1 MKVEDLIA
9 AVNKNA
15 KKTVGGLGLAIP
27 DPVRLASG
35 ILGLDL
41 AIGGGF
47 PLGRVNVIYGMEAA
61 MKTALLLKLIANHQ
75 RLFPHLRCVFID
87 VEQHL
92 LQSWAEMFGVNW
104 SELLYIRPESGEQVV
119 DIMEGMMQADNIG
132 ILGLDSLAALMPQR
146 EIDADAETA
155 NVGTAGLLINKLYRR
170 IGYAYGEAGRNETP
184 LPTLVLINQ
193 IRYKIGVMFGDPET
207 MPGGPSI
214 KFASSLTVRL
224 NGSDEFAKKTDK
236 LPTFKYVK
244 GQVKK
249 HKVPILS
256 RNFEY
261 KIALKEIPELKL
273 KFGECY
279 SWNTILLYLKK
290 LGLLTQEKDGWQL
303 TALVAGVK
311 TMWDTQD
318 VLKDKYQDDVAFG
331 ERVRKVVIDRALIQG
346 DPIVETDSEG

>member
-1 MKVEDLIA
+1 MKVGELMA
-9 AVNKNA
+9 AVNKSA
-15 KKTVGGLGLAIP
+15 KQMVGGFGMTIP
-27 DPVRLASG
+27 DPVRLPSG

-75 RLFPHLRCVFID
+75 RMFPNLRNVLID
-87 VEQHL
+87 AEQHL
-92 LQSWAEMFGVNW
+92 LQSWAEMFGVKW
-104 SELLYIRPESGEQVV
+104 DELLYIRPGSGEQVV
-119 DIMEGMMQADNIG
+119 DIMEGMMQADDVG
-132 ILGLDSLAALMPQR
+132 IIGLDSVAALMPQR
-146 EIDADAETA
+146 EIEAEAETM

-170 IGYAYGEAGRNETP
+170 IGHAYGESARNETP
-184 LPTLVLINQ
+184 LPTVVLINQ
-193 IRYKIGVMFGDPET
+193 IRYKIGVVYGDPET

-214 KFASSLTVRL
+214 KFVSSMTIRL

-256 RNFEY
+256 KNFEY

-290 LGLLTQEKDGWQL
+290 LSLLTQEKDGWQL

-318 VLKDKYQDDVAFG
+318 ALKDHYQTDPEFAG
-331 ERVRKVVIDRALIQG
+331 KVRKVVIDRALIQG
-346 DPIVETDSEG
+346 DPVSEAEE